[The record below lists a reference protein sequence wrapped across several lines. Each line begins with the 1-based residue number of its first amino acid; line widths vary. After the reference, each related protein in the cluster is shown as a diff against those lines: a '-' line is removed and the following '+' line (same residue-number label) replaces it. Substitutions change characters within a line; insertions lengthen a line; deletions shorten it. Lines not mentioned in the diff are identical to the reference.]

1 MPPKAAAVVNP
12 KQGGGRSPSQRSK
25 KTGLTAADDVK
36 TITLL
41 TERNW
46 LGEVSL
52 TRVSERK
59 GNVDTDIFPGARL
72 IEEYARSFVRK
83 FLVVGLRIPHQK
95 MGQAVVE
102 TMASAKCCRDL
113 QLINDWAGYVVEVER
128 NGRQK
133 TSLSYWASS
142 LYNERSEEHLR
153 LKQSLDHPSHH
164 FTLSALQKSWTGAR
178 STMGPFGEI
187 EGTKLLHLPGAESS
201 VFGIRFAA

>member
-1 MPPKAAAVVNP
+1 M
-12 KQGGGRSPSQRSK
+12 
-25 KTGLTAADDVK
+25 TADDVK
-36 TITLL
+36 TITRL

-83 FLVVGLRIPHQK
+83 FLVVGLRIPHQQ

-102 TMASAKCCRDL
+102 LMGLAKCCRDL
-113 QLINDWAGYVVEVER
+113 QLINEWAGYVVEVER

-142 LYNERSEEHLR
+142 MYNERSEEHLR
-153 LKQSLDHPSHH
+153 LKHSLVHPSHH
-164 FTLSALQKSWTGAR
+164 FTLSALQKSWNGFR

-187 EGTKLLHLPGAESS
+187 EGTKLMHIPGALSL